1 MLMKGTARKQIDS
14 ERATMKNPFISITNA
29 EKEQMLKEIGVSGV
43 EELFNSIPEQ
53 IRQHAEKV
61 LSKEHPFSHPLTEQQ
76 VIEEMKR
83 LAGLNE
89 KASRLV
95 CFAGAGAY
103 SHFIPSAIDY
113 ILSRSEFITGYT
125 PYQAEISQGT
135 LQAIF
140 EFQTYIAMLTGMDVA
155 NASMYDGAS
164 ACAESVLMAMRI
176 TGRKRI
182 LISQALHPHYREVI
196 KAYTQGMNVDINLI
210 PYESDTGKTSVTALQ
225 QSSGEDIACVVVG
238 YPNFFGVIEPIDKL
252 FSIASEKKAMAIAVV
267 TEAMSMGLLEPPGK
281 LGADITAM
289 ECQSLG
295 IPLSYGGPYIG
306 VIATKKA
313 FVRQLPGRLVGQT
326 VDKEGNRAYTLTLS
340 TREQHIR
347 REKATSNICSNEGL
361 LAIAVAIYLGLTG
374 KTGFMETA
382 RINHENAV
390 YLHNM
395 LEQSNIAE
403 FPFNGPF
410 FNEFVARIKN
420 LHNVYPKLLRDGFLP
435 GVMLDRYYNDMHDC
449 LLINVTETNSRE
461 EMDRFVQKINPK
473 NAFAK

>member
-1 MLMKGTARKQIDS
+1 MKTDKKI
-14 ERATMKNPFISITNA
+14 PFISITDTEMN
-29 EKEQMLKEIGVSGV
+29 QMLKEIGVGSV
-43 EELFNSIPEQ
+43 DELFNFIPEQ
-53 IRQHAEKV
+53 IRHKAQRV
-61 LSKEHPFSHPLTEQQ
+61 LSKEYPFSSPLTEQQ
-76 VIEEMKR
+76 VVDHIKN

-89 KASRLV
+89 KASRLI

-103 SHFIPSAIDY
+103 RHFIPSAVDY
-113 ILSRSEFITGYT
+113 IISRSEFITSYT

-155 NASMYDGAS
+155 NASMYDGAT

-176 TGRKRI
+176 TGKKKV
-182 LISQALHPHYREVI
+182 LISNAVHPHYINVV
-196 KAYTQGMNVDINLI
+196 KTYTQGMNANIHFI
-210 PYESDTGKTSVTALQ
+210 PYESQTGMSSHKALEDLLDEDT
-225 QSSGEDIACVVVG
+225 ACIVIG

-252 FSIASEKKAMAIAVV
+252 FNMAQSKKAMSIAVV
-267 TEAMSMGLLEPPGK
+267 SEAMSMGLLEPPGK

-306 VIATKKA
+306 VVATKRA
-313 FVRQLPGRLVGQT
+313 FVRQLPGRLVGET
-326 VDKEGNRAYTLTLS
+326 VDKEGKRAFTLTLS

-361 LAIAVAIYLGLTG
+361 LAIAVAVYLGLLG

-382 RINHENAV
+382 RINHEQAL
-390 YLHNM
+390 YLHKK
-395 LEQSNIAE
+395 LEQLSSVT
-403 FPFNGPF
+403 FPFTGPF

-420 LHNVYPKLLRDGFLP
+420 LHNVYNNLIKDGFLP
-435 GVMLDRYYNDMHDC
+435 GVMLDKYYSDMQDC
-449 LLINVTETNSRE
+449 LLVNATEMNTDKQI
-461 EMDRFVQKINPK
+461 DRFFQKIEKYTGNIS
-473 NAFAK
+473 